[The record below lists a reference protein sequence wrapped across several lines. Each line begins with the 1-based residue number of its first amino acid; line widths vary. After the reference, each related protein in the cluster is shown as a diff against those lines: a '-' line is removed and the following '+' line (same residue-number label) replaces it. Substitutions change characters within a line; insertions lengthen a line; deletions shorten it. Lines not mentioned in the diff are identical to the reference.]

1 MDRLRNFF
9 LGIFCESR
17 ENPREAMTCINP
29 PGRGVSKACKILTKA
44 FDSKP
49 FARHVS
55 FVNSLPA
62 CFQFRAALRTW
73 KWFAGCEVCE
83 FIERGIFSIQS
94 FTLVYKRG
102 CSASSVSHFT
112 TDYSPALPLRWWARG
127 VLGSV
132 DTISGRALIAPRVL
146 LEDLGPMITIPSHL
160 IQPFTHKASLII

>member
-1 MDRLRNFF
+1 
-9 LGIFCESR
+9 
-17 ENPREAMTCINP
+17 MTCINP

-112 TDYSPALPLRWWARG
+112 TDYSPALPPSMVGKGSFGERRHHIRKGIISTEGALRR
-127 VLGSV
+127 
-132 DTISGRALIAPRVL
+132 PRTC
-146 LEDLGPMITIPSHL
+146 DNYPIPSHAT
-160 IQPFTHKASLII
+160 IHPQSLFNHLNRPRIDLSRPPMNYFVGELL